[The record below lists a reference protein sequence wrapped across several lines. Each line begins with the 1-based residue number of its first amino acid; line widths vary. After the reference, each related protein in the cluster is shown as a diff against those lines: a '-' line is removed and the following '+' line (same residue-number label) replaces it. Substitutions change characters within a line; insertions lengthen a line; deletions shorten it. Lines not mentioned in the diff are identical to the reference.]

1 MNTTFGIIGG
11 DKRQLYLARS
21 IMKDGYNV
29 YVSGF
34 ELSSD
39 TVGIAEIP
47 LDKLVEVCDNII
59 LPLPSTMDGVTVFAP
74 YSEEA
79 IVADDEFIMSLVNKN
94 VYGGLMNKLVMGN
107 DLWSYINYSDYYLC
121 EEFTISN
128 AAVTAEGAIAIAVH
142 EHPGMLCRSKCLVTG
157 YGRIGKI
164 LSKMLTGIGADV
176 TVAARKAKDIAL
188 IRAMGDNPKKYQ
200 DITDC
205 YDIIFNTVPEVVVSR
220 AIIERQNNSTVIIEL
235 ASLPGGVDR
244 KAAGVKGIKVVDA
257 QSLPGKVAPKAAG
270 EFIKEAIYNML
281 ES

>member
-205 YDIIFNTVPEVVVSR
+205 YDIIFNTVPEVVISR